1 MAKHFMAVG
10 TWIRFKANGDKM
22 YVGFI
27 ESHVSDTHITVFVP
41 SQGRA
46 ITVPHINVL
55 NHESPRFTLEDIYT
69 LIDVALDTK
78 DSAWYDEL
86 QAFRKALE
94 KVSPPSE

>member
-1 MAKHFMAVG
+1 MTNHFMAVG
-10 TWIRFKANGDKM
+10 TWIRFKANGGKT

-27 ESHVSDTHITVFVP
+27 EKHVNSTHVRVFIP
-41 SQGRA
+41 SQRKS
-46 ITVPHINVL
+46 ITIPHINVL

-86 QAFRKALE
+86 QGFRKALE
-94 KVSPPSE
+94 KVTPPA